1 MPDDLAQVPLYQPTV
16 EPAPATSGPAR
27 GMRAPGS
34 RLRGL
39 GRPSALIGW
48 LLVATAG
55 LGMLVSTP
63 PSAGPDE
70 PAQELTAWY
79 LSGHGLRPTSV
90 EWFSVPVSFSVDP
103 CFAHESDMTASCMPP
118 RSTAQVMVSTS
129 RVLSYP
135 PPYYWVVGLGER
147 LATSLIGIEYADVG
161 GRLASFILSFGA
173 LLLLSLY
180 MRRRNQWWGTF
191 LLLISTPLA
200 VFMGAVVNPSGW
212 EITCGIVMAAVLSEA
227 VWSRQS
233 LGSEAWP
240 RTTTLIL
247 VVASVALSLAR
258 PLGFIWACGLTVSAI
273 ALAPSIDRRLLIRV
287 ACAVAPGIVLGILW
301 VLASQTGAPSL
312 GGTVFGPT
320 SLIGYPFW
328 FAISLVL
335 FLVRVEQMFGVLGW
349 NDTSPPAL
357 LILTYFIAWGVLLI
371 RLPSIRRAA
380 VLCGIF
386 GIVILPGVIEASSAA
401 TWPAWWQG
409 RYTLPFALG
418 FVLLL
423 LLRSGHLIPRT
434 ISIVSGISLL
444 SLGLMVWTN
453 AIRYDFG
460 LSALG
465 LPASLG
471 HQGISPVRLL
481 LSVAI
486 GALLLLAG
494 GYILVRAWR
503 MRRDLR
509 PPLEPETLSAP
520 LSPIGTP

>member
-1 MPDDLAQVPLYQPTV
+1 MTDDLTQVPLDQPSPKSAPDS
-16 EPAPATSGPAR
+16 EPALDV
-27 GMRAPGS
+27 RAPGN

-48 LLVATAG
+48 LLVAIAG
-55 LGMLVSTP
+55 LGMFVSTP

-70 PAQELTAWY
+70 PAHELTAWY
-79 LSGHGLRPTSV
+79 LSGHGLRPTSP
-90 EWFSVPVSFSVDP
+90 ELFSVPLSFSGDP
-103 CFAHESDMTASCMPP
+103 CFAHEADVTAGCLPP

-129 RVLSYP
+129 GVLSYP

-147 LATSLIGIEYADVG
+147 LATSLIGIEYADIG
-161 GRLASFILSFGA
+161 GRVASFILSFGA

-180 MRRRNQWWGTF
+180 MRRRNQLWGTF

-258 PLGFIWACGLTVSAI
+258 PLGFVWASGLTLSAI
-273 ALAPSIDRRLLIRV
+273 ALAPSIHRRLLFRV
-287 ACAVAPGIVLGILW
+287 ACAVAPGIVLGLLW
-301 VLASQTGAPSL
+301 GLASRTGSPSL

-320 SLIGYPFW
+320 SVIAYPFW

-335 FLVRVEQMFGVLGW
+335 FLTRVQQMFGVLGW
-349 NDTSPPAL
+349 NDTSPPVL
-357 LILTYFIAWGVLLI
+357 LILTNIFAWGVLFI

-386 GIVILPGVIEASSAA
+386 GIVILPAAIEASGAA
-401 TWPAWWQG
+401 IWPAWWQG

-423 LLRSGHLIPRT
+423 LLRSGQAVPRT
-434 ISIVSGISLL
+434 ASIVSSISLL
-444 SLGLMVWTN
+444 SLGLMVWVN
-453 AIRYDFG
+453 AIRYGFG
-460 LSALG
+460 LNAFG
-465 LPASLG
+465 FPASIG
-471 HQGISPVRLL
+471 NPGISSVRLGISATL
-481 LSVAI
+481 
-486 GALLLLAG
+486 GLLLLAVG
-494 GYILVRAWR
+494 AYLLVQAWR
-503 MRRDLR
+503 MKRELR
-509 PPLEPETLSAP
+509 LGQEPETLS
-520 LSPIGTP
+520 TPA

>member
-1 MPDDLAQVPLYQPTV
+1 MHEVRCMLLNGIR
-16 EPAPATSGPAR
+16 TSGS
-27 GMRAPGS
+27 GHG
-34 RLRGL
+34 GG

-48 LLVATAG
+48 LLVAIAG

-70 PAQELTAWY
+70 SDHEVTAWY
-79 LSGHGLRPTSV
+79 LSGHGLRPGSI
-90 EWFSVPVSFSVDP
+90 EWFSVPASLLVAP
-103 CFAHESDMTASCMPP
+103 CFAHEPEVTASCMPS

-129 RVLSYP
+129 RVLRYP
-135 PPYYWVVGLGER
+135 PPYYWVVGLGQR
-147 LATSLIGIEYADVG
+147 LATSLMGIEYADIG
-161 GRLASFILSFGA
+161 GRLASFILNFGA

-180 MRRRNQWWGTF
+180 MRRRNQRWGTF

-200 VFMGAVVNPSGW
+200 VFMGIVVNPSGW
-212 EITCGIVMAAVLSEA
+212 EITCGIVLAAVLSEA

-233 LGSEAWP
+233 LGSETWP
-240 RTTTLIL
+240 KTTTLTL

-258 PLGFIWACGLTVSAI
+258 PLGLIWVSGLTLSAI
-273 ALAPSIDRRLLIRV
+273 ALAPSIHRRLLIRV

-301 VLASQTGAPSL
+301 ALANPTLAPSL
-312 GGTVFGPT
+312 NGAVYGPP
-320 SLIGYPFW
+320 SVLGYPFW

-349 NDTSPPAL
+349 NDTSPPVL
-357 LILTYFIAWGVLLI
+357 LILTNFIAWGVLLI

-380 VLCGIF
+380 TMCGIF

-423 LLRSGHLIPRT
+423 LLRSGQVVPRT
-434 ISIVSGISLL
+434 VSIVSGISLL

-453 AIRYDFG
+453 AVRYDFG
-460 LSALG
+460 LSAFG

-471 HQGISPVRLL
+471 PQGTSPVRLL

-486 GALLLLAG
+486 GALLLLAS
-494 GYILVRAWR
+494 GYLLVQAWR
-503 MRRDLR
+503 MERDLR
-509 PPLEPETLSAP
+509 PRLEPETLS
-520 LSPIGTP
+520 TPASLPSDGSADA